1 MLRHNSGM
9 RPSAE
14 RASELVNHA
23 QVDSGAA
30 ELLRDADRA
39 SGWILLVDGTPQ
51 SYVDLDDPQ
60 YLDFEYVRRLGTSS
74 TSRPSRASRSGCFTW
89 AAAG

>member
-1 MLRHNSGM
+1 MGGMCPRSDSGSG
-9 RPSAE
+9 P
-14 RASELVNHA
+14 VNHA

-51 SYVDLDDPQ
+51 S
-60 YLDFEYVRRLGTSS
+60 
-74 TSRPSRASRSGCFTW
+74 
-89 AAAG
+89 